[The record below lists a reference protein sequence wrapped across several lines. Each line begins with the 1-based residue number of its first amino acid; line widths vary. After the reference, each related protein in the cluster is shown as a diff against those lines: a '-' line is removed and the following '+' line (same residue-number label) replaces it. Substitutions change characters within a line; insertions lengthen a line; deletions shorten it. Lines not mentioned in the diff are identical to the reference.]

1 MSKIK
6 QYIETSVENAVDK
19 IISKLSDGQID
30 LDTCKSK
37 ILELDN
43 LEMVGITED
52 NVEEVLLT
60 ESKS

>member
-19 IISKLSDGQID
+19 IINKLKDGQID

-37 ILELDN
+37 ILEIDN
-43 LEMVGITED
+43 LNMVGIDENNID
-52 NVEEVLLT
+52 EVIDM
-60 ESKS
+60 EIA

>member
-6 QYIETSVENAVDK
+6 QYIETSVENQVDK
-19 IISKLSDGQID
+19 FINKMKDGQID

-43 LEMVGITED
+43 LSMVGIDEH
-52 NVEEVLLT
+52 NIEEVIAQ
-60 ESKS
+60 EIQ

>member
-6 QYIETSVENAVDK
+6 QYIETSVENTVDK
-19 IISKLSDGQID
+19 IIKSLKDGQID

-43 LEMVGITED
+43 LSMVGIDEN
-52 NVEEVLLT
+52 NVEEVI
-60 ESKS
+60 EMECQ

>member
-6 QYIETSVENAVDK
+6 QYIETSVENQVDK
-19 IISKLSDGQID
+19 FIAKMKEGKID

-43 LEMVGITED
+43 LSMVGIDEN
-52 NVEEVLLT
+52 NVEEVIT
-60 ESKS
+60 MEIQ